1 MAAKKTGI
9 SPDLLIHPGETIA
22 DVLEDRGITQVELAT
37 RTGVSPA
44 YISAIISGKKNIS
57 TNFARSL
64 EYALGIPKSFWL
76 NLQANYDAERLEVKM
91 CIRDRRGPGG
101 YGGDECD
108 RPSPPLRRLWPR
120 GTEMN
125 ESVYVEKLTAFS
137 ALLRQEGLAVGLQET
152 ADACQILQELDLQD
166 RDMVRGALC
175 AVYAKS
181 RPEQEVFYRAFD
193 GFFVSAEQRQANL
206 ARQAAEAEELS
217 RRQAEAEQDL
227 QVRGQPMDLRDDL
240 REVYVRMPEEKREYL
255 RQLMEKTKENMERSP
270 QLYSNFIRSVFMRF
284 LLEQQMMMEDA
295 AVGCEET
302 DPDLALLW
310 RDISGF
316 KESDI
321 PRAAALIARITQ
333 QLSAELS
340 RRRQRGGHSGGL
352 DFKRTIRRGLETGG
366 SFYRLSFRKPR
377 RRRRTLVL
385 LCDVSGSM
393 LQFSEFALRFIKS
406 MSEVSDAS
414 RIFLFSESLHEV
426 DAFALQNMDAFRDY
440 VRSSG
445 LFGKGTDLGTA
456 LEQLCA
462 RRPPILGPSATLLIL
477 SDTKTIDLPRALA
490 GLEEAK
496 RQTGKVLWL
505 NPIPERKWP
514 YVRSIQTVSALCQM
528 APCSTLEELGRA
540 CGRLMRM

>member
-1 MAAKKTGI
+1 
-9 SPDLLIHPGETIA
+9 
-22 DVLEDRGITQVELAT
+22 
-37 RTGVSPA
+37 
-44 YISAIISGKKNIS
+44 
-57 TNFARSL
+57 
-64 EYALGIPKSFWL
+64 
-76 NLQANYDAERLEVKM
+76 
-91 CIRDRRGPGG
+91 
-101 YGGDECD
+101 
-108 RPSPPLRRLWPR
+108 
-120 GTEMN
+120 MN

-206 ARQAAEAEELS
+206 ARQAAEAE
-217 RRQAEAEQDL
+217 QDL

-295 AVGCEET
+295 AVGCEES